1 LAEVAGA
8 PAPKLRI
15 IPTLALKAVGLLSP
29 MMREL
34 PKTLY
39 QFQMPYVIDDE
50 ATRETFGLKPTPWK
64 EVLADV
70 VNGK

>member
-1 LAEVAGA
+1 
-8 PAPKLRI
+8 
-15 IPTLALKAVGLLSP
+15 

-50 ATRETFGLKPTPWK
+50 ATRETFSLKPTPWK